1 MNNIEKINKIN
12 KSLIE
17 VRERYELEIDELV
30 QFELRKMVDIFNNDN
45 KNFCELYIIAGMGGC
60 SFYISFEDKRLKT
73 FNEAY
78 NFKEFKD
85 FKNQLSNFKDNIS
98 EYLEEQYEDK
108 NIDKNNMF
116 IISKEFKTSYKEVI
130 ETIEGLEKGFFKLDY
145 ITEFDSR
152 IPPIYKT
159 LENNINLT
167 IKDDN
172 FLKLIASQHY
182 ANNWTHFAS
191 NRIFYKSLNDFYSNK
206 EFNKNRNIE
215 EKGNHKDLFLKEKDS
230 YNEFK
235 YKTNIELA
243 KKLILESNIFNNLSN
258 DLNITKVEDMKNFD
272 IVSIELNGVKLNE
285 KSNNYVI
292 NLKKEL
298 NNDYELGQI
307 YKSLFALL
315 QFGKPSEFNKI
326 EKDKKDYLAIN
337 SLYYSKFDNKLFEKL
352 ETLDLKEIVNEL
364 EKEKIFNFRIENK
377 ITKENYEKTFNGYQ
391 EILEYA
397 LNEKK
402 DLEIDI
408 Y

>member
-45 KNFCELYIIAGMGGC
+45 KKFCELYIIAGMGGC
-60 SFYISFEDKRLKT
+60 SFYIGFEDKRLKT
-73 FNEAY
+73 FNETY
-78 NFKEFKD
+78 DFEEFKN
-85 FKNQLSNFKDNIS
+85 FKNQLSNFKENIS
-98 EYLEEQYEDK
+98 EYLEDQYEDK
-108 NIDKNNMF
+108 NIDKDNMF
-116 IISKEFKTSYKEVI
+116 IISKEFKKKYKEII
-130 ETIEGLEKGFFKLDY
+130 ETIENLEKGFFKLDY
-145 ITEFDSR
+145 ITNFDSR
-152 IPPIYKT
+152 IPPVYKT

-182 ANNWTHFAS
+182 SNNWKHFAS

-215 EKGNHKDLFLKEKDS
+215 EKGNYKDLFLKEKDS

-235 YKTNIELA
+235 YNTNIELV
-243 KKLILESNIFNNLSN
+243 KRLILESNIFNSLSK

-272 IVSIELNGVKLNE
+272 IVSIEFNGIKLNE

-298 NNDYELGQI
+298 NNDYGIEQI

-315 QFGKPSEFNKI
+315 QFGKPSEFNKT
-326 EKDKKDYLAIN
+326 EKEQKDYLAIN
-337 SLYYSKFDNKLFEKL
+337 SLYYNKFDNKLFEKL

-377 ITKENYEKTFNGYQ
+377 ITKENYEKTFDGYQ
-391 EILEYA
+391 EIIEYT

-402 DLEIDI
+402 DLEIDRD
-408 Y
+408 

>member
-30 QFELRKMVDIFNNDN
+30 QFELRKLVDIFNNDN
-45 KNFCELYIIAGMGGC
+45 KKFCELYIIAGMGGC
-60 SFYISFEDKRLKT
+60 SFYMSFEDKRLKT
-73 FNEAY
+73 FNESY
-78 NFKEFKD
+78 NFEEFKN

-108 NIDKNNMF
+108 NNMF
-116 IISKEFKTSYKEVI
+116 IISKEFKTSYKEII

-167 IKDDN
+167 IKDDK

-191 NRIFYKSLNDFYSNK
+191 NRMFYKSLNDFYSNK
-206 EFNKNRNIE
+206 EFNKDRNIE
-215 EKGNHKDLFLKEKDS
+215 EKGNYKDLFLKEKDS

-235 YKTNIELA
+235 YNTNIELA

-272 IVSIELNGVKLNE
+272 IVSIELNGIKLNE
-285 KSNNYVI
+285 KPNNYVI

-298 NNDYELGQI
+298 SNDYELGQI

-402 DLEIDI
+402 DLEINRD
-408 Y
+408 